1 MARHVTSPGQ
11 AAHQAFDTGLRC
23 AIVVGL
29 AGIGL
34 LYWADVLTLFGV
46 GFTLVVLFPT
56 YLLVAAAVLS
66 KWLGLDKGAEDLER
80 VTRRQQRNRWRQ

>member
-1 MARHVTSPGQ
+1 MARHATTPGQ
-11 AAHQAFDTGLRC
+11 AADQAFDTGLRC

-29 AGIGL
+29 AGIAL
-34 LYWADVLTLFGV
+34 LYWAGVLTLFGV

-56 YLLVAAAVLS
+56 YLLVAAALLS

-80 VTRRQQRNRWRQ
+80 VTRRHEPDRWQR